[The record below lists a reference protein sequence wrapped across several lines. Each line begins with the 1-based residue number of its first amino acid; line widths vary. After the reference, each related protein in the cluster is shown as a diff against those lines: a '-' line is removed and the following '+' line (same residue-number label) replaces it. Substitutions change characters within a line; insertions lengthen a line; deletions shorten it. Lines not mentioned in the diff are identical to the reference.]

1 QAAARIRAPGGARLG
16 SASDRPRSAARVF
29 PLSPAGCGHRAP
41 TAARRGD
48 GTPVAIDQGD
58 RERASRAPILRR
70 LQIPMKKLALSI
82 AFISAATLAGAQEPK
97 TPETQ
102 KPTTPAPQPKATTAH
117 KAKPASHSVKGEVV
131 SADVEKKTI
140 SFKNDKGEDVTWP
153 AEGTA
158 QSSL

>member
-1 QAAARIRAPGGARLG
+1 
-16 SASDRPRSAARVF
+16 
-29 PLSPAGCGHRAP
+29 
-41 TAARRGD
+41 
-48 GTPVAIDQGD
+48 
-58 RERASRAPILRR
+58 
-70 LQIPMKKLALSI
+70 MKKLALSI

-102 KPTTPAPQPKATTAH
+102 KPTTPATQPKATTAH

-158 QSSL
+158 QSSLKNLKPGEKVTITYRVNDKGEPQAATKIAAVKVHSTTHTKPAQK